1 MTDFGARLKEVLEER
16 SMTYEDLAETIYMS
30 KMAIWYYINRDI
42 LPTADNLKAICQ
54 ALNVSADY
62 MLGFEVQK
70 REIRCD
76 STNNPCTNCCTGT
89 ACQV

>member
-30 KMAIWYYINRDI
+30 NMAIWYYINREI

-62 MLGFEVQK
+62 MLGRLLSSCPQLA
-70 REIRCD
+70 IYLC
-76 STNNPCTNCCTGT
+76 
-89 ACQV
+89 